1 MNNDDFDKEFH
12 YQIHWSQDYP
22 ELQEI
27 IDREMNN
34 LLESS
39 GYKEANEVIAKIKS
53 TLKDSK

>member
-27 IDREMNN
+27 IDREMNSM
-34 LLESS
+34 LELSNF
-39 GYKEANEVIAKIKS
+39 KEAKEVIANIKNR
-53 TLKDSK
+53 LKND